1 VRRRNVANSMSRRDF
16 EASSFEDAS
25 KDVPLASKFLLAAFS
40 DYDCKTPKEDVLLWH
55 FR

>member
-1 VRRRNVANSMSRRDF
+1 MLRILCRAAILRL
-16 EASSFEDAS
+16 SSFEDAS